1 MERRLALTDSVRASP
16 RNALLAALP
25 QEVLASLRAHLKPV
39 SLPRGRTLCEA
50 EQPLSRIHFVETGA
64 VSLVT
69 VFEDGTTAEMA
80 TVGREG
86 FVGIGTFL
94 GGEHALGRY
103 VVALSGFALA
113 VEACRFQS
121 ALREMPE
128 LRAACEVYAQAFLAN
143 LLQNVA
149 CNATHS
155 VEQRCARWLLMWDD
169 QVDDGSF
176 ELTQE
181 YLADVLGVRRATV
194 TVVTRRLQ
202 DAELIRNR
210 RGAITV
216 LDRRGLEAA
225 ACECYRIVRYGYERA
240 LTRMPGRTLRRAG
253 GKSSEVATRATP
265 SRLVADEW
273 LEAEPE
279 E

>member
-1 MERRLALTDSVRASP
+1 MGRRFALTDSVRANP
-16 RNALLAALP
+16 RNALLAAVP

-39 SLPRGRTLCEA
+39 SLPRGTTLCEA

-64 VSLVT
+64 VSLAT
-69 VFEDGTTAEMA
+69 VLEDGTTAEMA

-86 FVGIGTFL
+86 VVEVDTLL
-94 GGEHALGRY
+94 GGGRALGRY

-113 VEACRFQS
+113 VEASRFQS

-128 LRAACEVYAQAFLAN
+128 LRATCEVYAQAFLAN

-155 VEQRCARWLLMWDD
+155 VEERYARWLLMWDD
-169 QVDDGSF
+169 QVDDDAF

-194 TVVTRRLQ
+194 TVVARTLQ
-202 DAELIRNR
+202 DAELIRYR

-240 LTRMPGRTLRRAG
+240 LTRMPGLTLRRAS
-253 GKSSEVATRATP
+253 GKGSEVATRATP

-273 LEAEPE
+273 LETEPE